1 MQMKCTSLLNLLL
14 LFFISSGCTIVRNNR
29 INKKLQRSE
38 NNRAVEIPKYH
49 LEHFD
54 NMPNLLFNNRNN
66 PLQDQSRFNLN
77 GRLEIA
83 GEYVRYYQNE
93 DMKYLICLKDSVR
106 YITNNDYK
114 YRNILSRVLPKS
126 LKVKSGD
133 TYRYLAKAK
142 FNLYN
147 RHSVYDLGQS
157 VGPSSELYEYLN
169 DLNTLKDSV
178 GFREKL
184 LSELITLGDTLYNS
198 TFVGGLI
205 STSTRYSESFT
216 AYQIAY
222 ENDSIWILDQDI
234 DDLYRHDLYK
244 VHNKDIVI
252 EIDTNDRAWKR
263 ALKHLKNHTSF
274 VHSEVLQMNDTVIMI
289 QHYPSALEKKYQ
301 WASESS
307 IMTERITTR
316 KNGKKINT
324 VKVTFLGDKFNKYFM
339 EISHKYIKFNII
351 EKSYEN
357 LRDNHMKHE
366 SSNSKWY

>member
-142 FNLYN
+142 FNL
-147 RHSVYDLGQS
+147 
-157 VGPSSELYEYLN
+157 
-169 DLNTLKDSV
+169 
-178 GFREKL
+178 
-184 LSELITLGDTLYNS
+184 
-198 TFVGGLI
+198 
-205 STSTRYSESFT
+205 
-216 AYQIAY
+216 
-222 ENDSIWILDQDI
+222 
-234 DDLYRHDLYK
+234 
-244 VHNKDIVI
+244 
-252 EIDTNDRAWKR
+252 
-263 ALKHLKNHTSF
+263 
-274 VHSEVLQMNDTVIMI
+274 
-289 QHYPSALEKKYQ
+289 
-301 WASESS
+301 
-307 IMTERITTR
+307 
-316 KNGKKINT
+316 
-324 VKVTFLGDKFNKYFM
+324 
-339 EISHKYIKFNII
+339 
-351 EKSYEN
+351 
-357 LRDNHMKHE
+357 
-366 SSNSKWY
+366 